1 MPFAYQLYVLPNE
14 FMPFRAQVPF
24 ATAILAA
31 LVTAMAL
38 TLLYMRYRKGSVQ
51 AVEEGGDRG
60 HDMT

>member
-1 MPFAYQLYVLPNE
+1 
-14 FMPFRAQVPF
+14 VPF

-51 AVEEGGDRG
+51 AVEEGGDGG